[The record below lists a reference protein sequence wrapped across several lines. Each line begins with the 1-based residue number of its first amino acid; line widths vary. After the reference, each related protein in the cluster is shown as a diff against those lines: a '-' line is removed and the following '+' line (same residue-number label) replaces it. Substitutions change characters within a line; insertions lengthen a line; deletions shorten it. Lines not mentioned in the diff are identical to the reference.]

1 MDKDLE
7 EEYFA
12 ELIEEEDIDPQFY
25 SWLKDLAKLN
35 NKEPSFFVALALE
48 EMFIRFTQG
57 PDFPEEHVI
66 THH

>member
-1 MDKDLE
+1 MDKYLE
-7 EEYFA
+7 EQYFA
-12 ELIEEEDIDPQFY
+12 ELIDEEDIDPQFY
-25 SWLKDLAKLN
+25 SWLKDLAKLI

-57 PDFPEEHVI
+57 PDFPEERAI

>member
-1 MDKDLE
+1 
-7 EEYFA
+7 
-12 ELIEEEDIDPQFY
+12 LIDEEDIDPQFY

-57 PDFPEEHVI
+57 PDFPEEHAI